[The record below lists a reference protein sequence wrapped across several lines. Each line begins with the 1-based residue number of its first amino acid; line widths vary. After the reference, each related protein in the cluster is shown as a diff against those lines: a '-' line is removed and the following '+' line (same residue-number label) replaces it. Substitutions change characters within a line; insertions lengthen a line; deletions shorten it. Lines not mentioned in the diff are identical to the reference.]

1 VREIDLLHA
10 ELATGASRPWLVT
23 VDDYNDETECE
34 FCGGK
39 TDERHAWSE
48 CAGHLATLVANARF
62 EAERLR
68 GEIARR
74 DAADCSR
81 CGPTARKRVEAF
93 WCETKERYVAEQDA
107 DELGRGGSR

>member
-1 VREIDLLHA
+1 MREIDLLHA

-39 TDERHAWSE
+39 TDERHAWWQ
-48 CAGHLATLVANARF
+48 CVDHLATLVANTRS
-62 EAERLR
+62 EAEWLR

-81 CGPTARKRVEAF
+81 CGPTARKRVGAAWGEA
-93 WCETKERYVAEQDA
+93 KARAAEQDA